1 MQKYFLCS
9 FFFVLVLDN
18 DVRPVGFDFF
28 IGMNRH
34 VPEDI
39 HFLFLFLVYACTTC
53 PPVDVVNFADIRV
66 GVRGGLYLFRA
77 ATCNVIDGFFTAVAY
92 YYDYDYEYMTMI

>member
-28 IGMNRH
+28 IGLNRH

-66 GVRGGLYLFRA
+66 GVMGADF
-77 ATCNVIDGFFTAVAY
+77 AY
-92 YYDYDYEYMTMI
+92 SGQPLVMWSMVSSQRLLIIMIIIMIMI